1 MKIITSSPL
10 QAESVSSPT
19 RRARTR
25 TSLMFA
31 AFWHTFRRDVM
42 VTFREFIP
50 FLVQVLVQP
59 VSLLLVFG
67 RVLPGMGTMQ
77 QVYPSSFL
85 PAVIALTIFVASLLG
100 ITLTLMLDLDYGRE
114 IDDRLLAP
122 MPVSMVAVE
131 KVVFSALRSLVAG
144 AIVFFLAHWIL
155 GPGYQ
160 VRGDSIGLLIAIMVL
175 YALSSSALGLVIGA
189 ALPAEKIYMLFSLVL
204 SATLYTGCVYYTWSS
219 LSAYKVFQILTLLN
233 PLTYAAE
240 GLRDAMMP
248 YVNGQAFATLP
259 IVWALVG
266 LIGSFVIFL
275 TIGIKIFHKRV
286 IS

>member
-1 MKIITSSPL
+1 MKLIVSSPL
-10 QAESVSSPT
+10 PTEPVSSAPA
-19 RRARTR
+19 RSRTR

-42 VTFREFIP
+42 VTFREFVP

-77 QVYPSSFL
+77 QLYPSSFL
-85 PAVIALTIFVASLLG
+85 PAVIALTIFIASLLG

-122 MPVSMVAVE
+122 MPVSLVAVE
-131 KVVFSALRSLVAG
+131 KVVFSAFRSLIAG
-144 AIVFFLAHWIL
+144 GIIFLLAHWIL
-155 GPGYQ
+155 GSGYQ
-160 VRGDSIGLLIAIMVL
+160 VRGDSVPLLIAVMVL
-175 YALSSSALGLVIGA
+175 YALSSAALGLVIGA
-189 ALPAEKIYMLFSLVL
+189 ALPTDKIYMLFSLIL
-204 SATLYTGCVYYTWSS
+204 SATIYTGCVYYTWNS
-219 LSAYKVFQILTLLN
+219 LNSFKAFQIITLFN

-240 GLRDAMMP
+240 GLRDAMIP
-248 YVNGQAFATLP
+248 YTNGQAFVTLP

-266 LIGSFVIFL
+266 LGASFIICM
-275 TIGIKIFHKRV
+275 TIGIKVFLKRV